1 MGVRYSLRTLVAV
14 GRRWGVKPKGRRS
27 QSGWQTGLS
36 YPEALTLIIANV
48 SSHVSCSSSV
58 CTCFTDLRQLSVKP
72 ERMFVHRLK
81 IYSSLCQRE
90 IPPYWFQFFDVA
102 CSGRMSVSDAFGPA
116 APNVITHSDTF
127 LSLQWCWHSH
137 IVHYLYPLTYRHSMV
152 HTNTETHKKKHREA
166 TPHPYFQRWMMASRI
181 VQATAGEN

>member
-14 GRRWGVKPKGRRS
+14 GRRWGVKSKGRRS

-116 APNVITHSDTF
+116 APNVITHSDTSTF
-127 LSLQWCWHSH
+127 LSLQWCWHSLC
-137 IVHYLYPLTYRHSMV
+137 IIYIL
-152 HTNTETHKKKHREA
+152 
-166 TPHPYFQRWMMASRI
+166 
-181 VQATAGEN
+181 